1 MVHDTTNQPEPNEL
15 EEFTS
20 CLIRDRGAKG
30 EWVRELLVA
39 SIQRGAWSSEPHGRR
54 LQVVTFPKGA
64 EELAP
69 ENAGRLAE
77 EPTVI
82 LVENRNSDG
91 VFVERVVAALDRA
104 LNALWQRPG
113 RPIRIDSLG
122 GAGEMAA
129 EIERR
134 TRDLPYRPRL
144 VAIGDSDRK
153 GPNDDESGAAR
164 RLRRTCGTLGVGC
177 WILAKREADN
187 YLPRVLLV
195 ERPNAGID
203 HTRLVEAWDGLND
216 DQKDFF
222 DMKNGLPEMLSETE
236 QALFEGLSA
245 AARNILSRG
254 FGSNLHACWS
264 IWNVQ
269 AGSEL
274 RRRGRGDLEDGIK
287 LIQKEV

>member
-1 MVHDTTNQPEPNEL
+1 MRIEIGSVAADDPDAHQWLDRILHKVDDGWHVWDTTNQPEPNEL
-15 EEFTS
+15 EGTS
-20 CLIRDRGAKG
+20 WIRDRGAKG

-153 GPNDDESGAAR
+153 GPNDDLITYEGHPARSSQRFTSPGARDGGPTLAERVAR
-164 RLRRTCGTLGVGC
+164 RHGRRLDWVSGQCASSNMSFV
-177 WILAKREADN
+177 RN
-187 YLPRVLLV
+187 Q
-195 ERPNAGID
+195 ER
-203 HTRLVEAWDGLND
+203 R
-216 DQKDFF
+216 
-222 DMKNGLPEMLSETE
+222 
-236 QALFEGLSA
+236 
-245 AARNILSRG
+245 
-254 FGSNLHACWS
+254 
-264 IWNVQ
+264 
-269 AGSEL
+269 
-274 RRRGRGDLEDGIK
+274 
-287 LIQKEV
+287 